1 MLVHLSR
8 HGKFQL
14 YKLTSF
20 NWNHSSMWIFRPLTC
35 FNCTNLHPS
44 TETKSAHGRGHKAD
58 EFQLYKLTSFN
69 WNRNRL
75 NNSGKLCGFNCTNL
89 HPSTET
95 QQIRK
100 RIAFFSFNCTN
111 LHPSTETSPSR
122 PRQRTSCG
130 FQLYKL
136 TSFNW
141 NSLPCNYF
149 QLRFCFNCTNL
160 HPSTET
166 EATSWTL
173 HFH

>member
-1 MLVHLSR
+1 M
-8 HGKFQL
+8 FQL

-20 NWNHSSMWIFRPLTC
+20 NWNDWTAPSKFCSHS

-141 NSLPCNYF
+141 NLDSLNAQTCRLSIGCHNTFPREF
-149 QLRFCFNCTNL
+149 KR
-160 HPSTET
+160 
-166 EATSWTL
+166 AK
-173 HFH
+173 